1 MSDNH
6 IRILLIEDNPG
17 DARLIK
23 EMLNEAQRAPFIL
36 EWRESLSAGLQ
47 KLAEDGADVVLLD
60 LELPDSQGLDTYQK
74 LHRQFP
80 GVPIVVLS
88 GLSDESV
95 AVKTVRDGAQDYL
108 VKGQIEGKLLSRSVM
123 YAMERKRSEM
133 AVERLGRQFELI
145 LNSAGEGIFGLDLN
159 GNHTFVNPLAA
170 KMLGYAVDELTALHS
185 HSTIHHSRLD
195 GSTYPEKYCPICATL
210 KDGISYNVETEVF
223 WRKDGS
229 SFPIR
234 YISTPIKQGNEITGA
249 VVSFVD
255 ITERKQTENLLRARL
270 HLMDFATSHSI
281 EEVLQKTLDEIGE
294 IVDSPIGFYH
304 FVGEDQKT
312 LSLQAWSTRT
322 LREFCTVSGKGLHY
336 NVQDAGVWVDCIHQ
350 RAPVIHNDYASLTHR
365 KGMPEGHAHVT
376 RELVVPIMRSHRI
389 VAILGVGNKSSDYTE
404 RDVELVT
411 YMADVAW
418 EIVEH
423 KRAVDATVRAKEEWE
438 LTFDSVPDLIA
449 IIDKEYRIR
458 RVNKAMAQRL
468 GRTAGECVELLCY
481 EAVHGV
487 SGPLENCPISRTLK
501 DGLQHSGE
509 IHEGCLGGDFVIS
522 STPLYNESGQM
533 IGAVH
538 VAHDITERKRAEVEL
553 KKVNRALKTI
563 SVCNEALVHAVEESA
578 FLQKICDLLIEEG
591 GYRMAW
597 IGYAEQQGDNR
608 VLPLVHAGH
617 EDGYLSTVNI
627 TWKDVERGRGPTGT
641 AVRTCSVC
649 VQNDISTNPDFAPW
663 REEALKRGYSSTIA
677 FPLIAYEQSF
687 GVLTIYAPERDVF
700 IDEEIRL
707 LKELADD
714 VAFGILTIRMREE
727 RYKAQEELRTSHEH
741 LHHLAAHMQSVRE
754 EERASIAR
762 EVHDELGQILTALKF
777 NWVRIAAKLKD
788 IDEPLHKAVSGDV
801 ELIDKTISTV
811 KKICTELRPGI
822 LDHLGLGPAIEW
834 QVHEFQQ
841 RSGIEC
847 ELVLSSE
854 EVTDDKNLGIALFRI
869 LQEALTNILRH
880 SKATKVKAVLA
891 EQDNSIVFEISD
903 NGIGITEKDLSKSNS
918 FGLVGMRERVY
929 PWKGDVQITGDRIKG
944 TNIKISIPKDKDGG
958 APFNNPAIRISTQDN
973 PGDARLSE
981 PNINR

>member
-1 MSDNH
+1 MSDNP

-23 EMLNEAQRAPFIL
+23 EMLNEAQSAPFTL
-36 EWRESLSAGLQ
+36 ECRESLSAGLQ
-47 KLAEDGADVVLLD
+47 RLNEVGADAILTD
-60 LELPDSQGLDTYQK
+60 LGLSDSQGLDTYQK
-74 LHRQFP
+74 LHAQFP

-88 GLSDESV
+88 GLHDESV
-95 AVKTVRDGAQDYL
+95 AVKAVRDGAQDYL
-108 VKGQIEGKLLSRSVM
+108 VKGRIDGKLLSRSIR
-123 YAMERKRSEM
+123 YAIERKGSEM
-133 AVERLGRQFELI
+133 AVEQLGRQLELI

-170 KMLGYAVDELTALHS
+170 KMLGYEVDELIARHS
-185 HSTIHHSRLD
+185 HSMIHHSRPD
-195 GSTYPEKYCPICATL
+195 GSAYTEKDCPICVTL
-210 KDGISYNVETEVF
+210 RDGISCNVETEVF

-249 VVSFVD
+249 VVSFID
-255 ITERKQTENLLRARL
+255 ITERKRTETLLRARMR
-270 HLMDFATSHSI
+270 LMEFATTHSL

-304 FVGEDQKT
+304 FVGADQKT

-322 LREFCTVSGKGLHY
+322 LNEFCTISGKGLHY
-336 NVQDAGVWVDCIHQ
+336 NVEDAGVWVDCIHQ
-350 RAPVIHNDYASLTHR
+350 RRPVIHNDYISVPHR
-365 KGMPEGHAHVT
+365 KGMPEGHARVT
-376 RELVVPIMRSHRI
+376 RELVVPIIRLDRI
-389 VAILGVGNKSSDYTE
+389 VAILGVGNKPSQYTE
-404 RDVELVT
+404 KDVELVT

-418 EIVEH
+418 QIAEH
-423 KRAVDATVRAKEEWE
+423 KQAQDALVRAKEEWE
-438 LTFDSVPDLIA
+438 LTFDSVPDLIT

-458 RVNKAMAQRL
+458 RVNKAMAKRL
-468 GRTAGECVELLCY
+468 GRKAGECVELLCY
-481 EAVHGV
+481 EAVHGL
-487 SGPLENCPISRTLK
+487 SGPLETCPLSRTLR
-501 DGLQHSGE
+501 DGLQHSEE
-509 IHEGCLGGDFVIS
+509 IYEGCLGGDFMIS
-522 STPLYNESGQM
+522 STPLYNESGEM

-538 VAHDITERKRAEVEL
+538 VAHDITERKRAEAEL

-563 SVCNEALVHAVEESA
+563 SRCNEALVHAVDEFA
-578 FLQKICDLLIEEG
+578 FLQKICEILIEEG

-597 IGYAEQQGDNR
+597 IGYAEQKGDKR

-617 EDGYLSTVNI
+617 EDGYLQTANI
-627 TWKDVERGRGPTGT
+627 TWQDIERGGGPAGT
-641 AVRTCSVC
+641 AIRTRSHC
-649 VQNDISTNPDFAPW
+649 VQNDIRKHPGFAPW

-677 FPLIAYEQSF
+677 FPLIADEQCF

-714 VAFGILTIRMREE
+714 VAFGIFMIRMREE
-727 RYKAQEELRTSHEH
+727 RQKSQEELSTSHEQ
-741 LHHLAAHMQSVRE
+741 LHSLAAHMQSVRE
-754 EERASIAR
+754 EERANIAR

-777 NWVRIAAKLKD
+777 NWVRIAAKLKN
-788 IDEPLHKAVSGDV
+788 IDEPLHKAVSTNI
-801 ELIDKTISTV
+801 ELIDKTINTV
-811 KKICTELRPGI
+811 KKVCTELRPGI

-847 ELVLSSE
+847 KLVLSSE

-880 SKATKVKAVLA
+880 SKATKVSIVLA
-891 EQDNSIVFEISD
+891 EHDNNIVFEISD
-903 NGIGITEKDLSKSNS
+903 NGIGITEEDLSKSNS

-944 TNIKISIPKDKDGG
+944 TNIKITIPKTKEAGT
-958 APFNNPAIRISTQDN
+958 PYNNPSLRRSAQDN
-973 PGDARLSE
+973 PGDVRLTE

>member
-1 MSDNH
+1 MSNSH
-6 IRILLIEDNPG
+6 IQILLIEDNPG

-23 EMLNEAQRAPFIL
+23 EMLNEAQSATFIL
-36 EWRESLSAGLQ
+36 EWRDSLSAGLQ

-60 LELPDSQGLDTYQK
+60 LGLSDSQGLDTYQK
-74 LHRQFP
+74 LHAQFP
-80 GVPIVVLS
+80 RVPIVVLS

-108 VKGQIEGKLLSRSVM
+108 VKGQIEGKLLSRSMM
-123 YAMERKRSEM
+123 YAIERKRSEM
-133 AVERLGRQFELI
+133 AVEKLGRQFELI

-170 KMLGYAVDELTALHS
+170 KMLGYQVDELIALHS
-185 HSTIHHSRLD
+185 HSIIHHSRLD
-195 GSTYPEKYCPICATL
+195 GSTYPEKYCPIYATL
-210 KDGISYNVETEVF
+210 RDGISHNVETEVF

-234 YISTPIKQGNEITGA
+234 YISTPIKQDNKITGA
-249 VVSFVD
+249 VVSFID

-270 HLMDFATSHSI
+270 HLMDFATTHSL

-322 LREFCTVSGKGLHY
+322 LKEFCTISGKGLHY
-336 NVQDAGVWVDCIHQ
+336 NIQDAGVWVDCIHQ
-350 RAPVIHNDYASLTHR
+350 RAPVIHNDYASLTNR
-365 KGMPEGHAHVT
+365 KGMPEGHAHLT
-376 RELVVPIMRSHRI
+376 RELVVPIMRSQRI

-418 EIVEH
+418 ELVEH
-423 KRAVDATVRAKEEWE
+423 KRSTDATIRAKEEWE
-438 LTFDSVPDLIA
+438 MTFDSVPDLIA

-468 GRTAGECVELLCY
+468 GRTADECVELLCY

-487 SGPLENCPISRTLK
+487 AGPLENCPISRTMK
-501 DGLQHSGE
+501 DGLQHSEE

-522 STPLYNESGQM
+522 ATPLYNESGQM

-597 IGYAEQQGDNR
+597 IGYAEQEGDER

-617 EDGYLSTVNI
+617 EDGYLSTINV
-627 TWKDVERGRGPTGT
+627 TWQDVARGRGPTGT
-641 AVRTCSVC
+641 AVRTRSVC

-677 FPLIAYEQSF
+677 FPLVADEQCF

-714 VAFGILTIRMREE
+714 VAFGVLMIRIRRE
-727 RYKAQEELRTSHEH
+727 RHKAQEELGKSHED
-741 LHHLAAHMQSVRE
+741 LHNLAAHMQSVRE
-754 EERASIAR
+754 EERANIAR
-762 EVHDELGQILTALKF
+762 EVHDELGQILTVLKF
-777 NWVRIAAKLKD
+777 NWVRIASKLKN
-788 IDEPLHKAVSGDV
+788 INEPLHKAVSADV
-801 ELIDKTISTV
+801 ELIDSTIRTV

-834 QVHEFQQ
+834 QVHEFQE
-841 RSGIEC
+841 RSGIKC
-847 ELVLSSE
+847 ELVLSAE
-854 EVTDDKNLGIALFRI
+854 EVTADKNLSIALFRI

-880 SKATKVKAVLA
+880 SKATKVRAVLA
-891 EQDNSIVFEISD
+891 KYDNNIVFEISD
-903 NGIGITEKDLSKSNS
+903 NGIGITEKDLAKSNS
-918 FGLVGMRERVY
+918 FGLVGMHERVY

-944 TNIKISIPKDKDGG
+944 TTIKISIPKDKEAGT
-958 APFNNPAIRISTQDN
+958 PYNNPSITTSTQDD
-973 PGDARLSE
+973 PGDARLTE